1 MEESMAD
8 LSWPMWTAFALM
20 GVSLVLVFIRVVKGP
35 GLPDRVVALDMVSYL
50 AVGVIALWT
59 LATGSSVYLDAALI
73 LALVGFLATVVFA
86 RYIEREPAR

>member
-1 MEESMAD
+1 MAD

>member
-20 GVSLVLVFIRVVKGP
+20 GVSLLLVFIRVVKGP